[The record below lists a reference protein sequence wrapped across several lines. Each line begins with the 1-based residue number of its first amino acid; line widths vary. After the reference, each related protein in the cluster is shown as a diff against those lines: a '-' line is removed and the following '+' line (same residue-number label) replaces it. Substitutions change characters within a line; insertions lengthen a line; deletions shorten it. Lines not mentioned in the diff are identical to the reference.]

1 MDGRR
6 VRRAA
11 VALAAPLVLLT
22 SLAPAASADIET
34 TVSWSVFTK
43 EDSVQVRFN
52 YHQPPDRSSPYT
64 CVASILSAGSRSI
77 DFNTVTYGTVE
88 FTGVSE
94 GTHTVSATCENSD
107 GSQQSVGRILFHLP
121 GPDHWHLARTQH
133 AVID

>member
-1 MDGRR
+1 MDGQR

-11 VALAAPLVLLT
+11 IALAAPLVVLT
-22 SLAPAASADIET
+22 SMAPAASADIET

-52 YHQPPDRSSPYT
+52 YHEPPDRDSPYT
-64 CVASILSAGSRSI
+64 CVASMVGATRSL
-77 DFNTVTYGTVE
+77 DMNTVTYGAVE
-88 FTGVSE
+88 FTNVSE
-94 GTHTVSATCENSD
+94 GTHTVGATCENSD